1 MAEHAAELCGRFQRT
16 AAHPACHQQQ
26 ADEGVERAEDEAG
39 FAAQRF
45 PDQPLSRPPTS
56 PPAPKLML
64 EYSAC
69 PRERVFPGKKRLIVA
84 IAAAWKAP
92 KVRPCI
98 TWVTSSS
105 GR

>member
-45 PDQPLSRPPTS
+45 PD
-56 PPAPKLML
+56 PAT
-64 EYSAC
+64 EQ
-69 PRERVFPGKKRLIVA
+69 
-84 IAAAWKAP
+84 AAD
-92 KVRPCI
+92 
-98 TWVTSSS
+98 
-105 GR
+105 